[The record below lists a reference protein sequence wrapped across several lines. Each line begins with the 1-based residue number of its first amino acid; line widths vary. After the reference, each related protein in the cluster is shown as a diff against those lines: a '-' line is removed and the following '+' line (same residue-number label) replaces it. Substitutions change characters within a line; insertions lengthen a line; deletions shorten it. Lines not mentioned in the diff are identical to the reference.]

1 MKNSNEICKAENDIK
16 QTDNILLQEISQL
29 FFDKE
34 TYNFLKGKGINT
46 YGQLVT
52 HGIDDPLFKEKGSTV
67 NVWNEYRCDSMR
79 DVVNESLFELQLHL
93 GMSDEEIKAFEMYP
107 NSRMMKFFGRNDFKI
122 SDNISD
128 SVAGKINTILNRNN
142 IFSYWQLA
150 QQTEYSLSLI
160 KNMGSKNIGIISEML
175 KSCGLRL
182 GMTLEELDELAQEE
196 QNDRLN
202 QIKSEMDVLEADIE
216 KLDGEVN
223 RLVPEQTKEMC
234 DKDKYQEK
242 FDELSDRLGKLEHTC
257 AYSEGIIDEDVEL
270 SLEQL
275 IGMKSLLE
283 MRKSVIDLLEWID
296 SEISDSLFNTECETE
311 VWETCAS
318 AVKEA
323 HAKYKH

>member
-160 KNMGSKNIGIISEML
+160 KNM
-175 KSCGLRL
+175 
-182 GMTLEELDELAQEE
+182 
-196 QNDRLN
+196 
-202 QIKSEMDVLEADIE
+202 
-216 KLDGEVN
+216 
-223 RLVPEQTKEMC
+223 
-234 DKDKYQEK
+234 
-242 FDELSDRLGKLEHTC
+242 
-257 AYSEGIIDEDVEL
+257 
-270 SLEQL
+270 
-275 IGMKSLLE
+275 
-283 MRKSVIDLLEWID
+283 
-296 SEISDSLFNTECETE
+296 
-311 VWETCAS
+311 
-318 AVKEA
+318 
-323 HAKYKH
+323 